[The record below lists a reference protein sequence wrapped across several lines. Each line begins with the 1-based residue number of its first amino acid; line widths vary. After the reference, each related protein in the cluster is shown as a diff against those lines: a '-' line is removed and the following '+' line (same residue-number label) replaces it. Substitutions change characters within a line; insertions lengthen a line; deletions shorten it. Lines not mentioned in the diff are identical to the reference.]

1 MLSLFKELDFSS
13 EIEENKDLKV
23 FILEACKKVE
33 QEESEALRKIKKPE
47 LDDELLNQFISTSV
61 SIQSTA
67 FLCSSLI
74 TKRSSSRSSR
84 PSCSMRRRLA
94 RSRDL

>member
-33 QEESEALRKIKKPE
+33 QEENEALRKIKKPE
-47 LDDELLNQFISTSV
+47 LDD
-61 SIQSTA
+61 
-67 FLCSSLI
+67 
-74 TKRSSSRSSR
+74 
-84 PSCSMRRRLA
+84 
-94 RSRDL
+94 